1 MVSEDLGLHLASGQD
16 GVAADHFFFVGG
28 RNCCENWGMYL
39 FWRPIGT

>member
-28 RNCCENWGMYL
+28 QKL
-39 FWRPIGT
+39 L